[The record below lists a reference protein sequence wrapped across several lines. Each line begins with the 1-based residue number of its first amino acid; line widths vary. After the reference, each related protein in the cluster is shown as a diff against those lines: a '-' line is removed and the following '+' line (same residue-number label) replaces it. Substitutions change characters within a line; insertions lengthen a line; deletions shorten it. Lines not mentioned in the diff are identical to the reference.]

1 MWRIFGVVLL
11 MTVQSCGTFTS
22 PAKHPVPPAIERVNL
37 DRCWIDAAGNCT
49 PQPSPE
55 KELRFSLRSEPIVS
69 TDVGYTFA
77 AWMQEREWLA
87 NLVRAYC
94 EAREVLIIA
103 NGETAKPEGVCKP

>member
-1 MWRIFGVVLL
+1 
-11 MTVQSCGTFTS
+11 MTVQSCATWTGS
-22 PAKHPVPPAIERVNL
+22 GAGKHPVPPAIERLAL
-37 DRCWIDAAGNCT
+37 DRCWLGADGTCTAAF
-49 PQPSPE
+49 SPDRR
-55 KELRFSLRSEPIVS
+55 LRFSLASENEVRA
-69 TDVGYTFA
+69 DVGYTIA